1 MKCMKEE
8 EEQLFKEIEKLGQH
22 TVDGSQVLEEWAEKK
37 ETEESNFKR
46 SLWRL
51 IIFSTKEDSE

>member
-22 TVDGSQVLEEWAEKK
+22 TVDGYQVLEEWAEKK